1 MSDAAQGSQMD
12 PSQAD
17 YTEQDAEQMDR
28 VAEAGV
34 SGAFGN
40 NPDAEQIREQMRED
54 AEDAFGGEATSSST
68 SGS

>member
-12 PSQAD
+12 PSQGD

-34 SGAFGN
+34 SGAFGA
-40 NPDAEQIREQMRED
+40 NPDAEQERAQMRED
-54 AEDAFGGEATSSST
+54 AEDAFSGDDTSST

>member
-12 PSQAD
+12 PSQED
-17 YTEQDAEQMDR
+17 YTEQDANQMDR

-54 AEDAFGGEATSSST
+54 AEDAFSGEDTSST

>member
-12 PSQAD
+12 PSQED

-34 SGAFGN
+34 SDAFGA
-40 NPDAEQIREQMRED
+40 NPDAEQERAQMRQD
-54 AEDAFGGEATSSST
+54 AEDAFSGDDTSST

>member
-12 PSQAD
+12 GAQQD
-17 YTEQDAEQMDR
+17 YAETDAEQMDR

-34 SGAFGN
+34 SGAFGA
-40 NPDAEQIREQMRED
+40 NPNAEELREQMRED
-54 AEDAFGGEATSSST
+54 AEDAFSGDDASST

>member
-12 PSQAD
+12 PSQQD
-17 YTEQDAEQMDR
+17 YTEQDANQMDR

-54 AEDAFGGEATSSST
+54 AEDAFSGDDTSST